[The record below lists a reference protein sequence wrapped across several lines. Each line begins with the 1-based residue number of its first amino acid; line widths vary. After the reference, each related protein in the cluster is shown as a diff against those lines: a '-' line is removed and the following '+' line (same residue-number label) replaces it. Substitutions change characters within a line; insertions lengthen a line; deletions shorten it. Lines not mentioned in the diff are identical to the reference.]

1 MVDSDRSS
9 PQGDQK
15 IEVDDNK
22 SLRSDL
28 NIIKEKRMRTSPR
41 SVQNKNTISN
51 NLLGNVL
58 KSNAYKEINE
68 EIKQDNSDLYSPKSP
83 GSVRNYKLAR
93 DQLLSDRHFEKV
105 DAKPA
110 SDCLLVSYQFGKL
123 FLQLEFNLTSDEACT
138 ESQAIELL

>member
-83 GSVRNYKLAR
+83 GSVRNYKIAR
-93 DQLLSDRHFEKV
+93 D
-105 DAKPA
+105 
-110 SDCLLVSYQFGKL
+110 
-123 FLQLEFNLTSDEACT
+123 
-138 ESQAIELL
+138 

>member
-68 EIKQDNSDLYSPKSP
+68 EIKQDNSDLYSK
-83 GSVRNYKLAR
+83 AR
-93 DQLLSDRHFEKV
+93 
-105 DAKPA
+105 
-110 SDCLLVSYQFGKL
+110 
-123 FLQLEFNLTSDEACT
+123 
-138 ESQAIELL
+138 